1 MLDCPDLESGYAM
14 QHWST
19 ERDLHQDARLV
30 ILPDDACVD
39 DVQLA
44 KILVQRGHVS
54 HAQILRARTLQQSE
68 AGDLGDILL
77 AQRALTETQLLDAL
91 AQQYMTT
98 CLPADRIDPDP
109 RLIDRLGAHRC
120 LALMCL
126 PLRCAGGVTLVAT
139 TRPGRLLRERAQIEA
154 VLGRIAIGLIPE
166 QALHTAL
173 LHHRRGKLRDWA
185 ETCVAEADSCRSLG
199 SRWMRAGMGGIGGTV
214 LGAGLLAPSST
225 LLVLTLLASGVLVLT
240 SLLRLIA
247 AFASV
252 TRRRASAD
260 TPIDLGDKPVITILV
275 PLYKEPE
282 TVPRLINRLSRL
294 TWPRHLLD
302 VLLVTEECDALTAQA
317 LAQMTLPAWMRVV
330 VVPDA
335 PLRTK
340 PRALNYAMMLAR
352 GSLIGV
358 YDAEDAPEPDQ
369 LHRVV
374 RAFREGPENLACV
387 QGVLDF
393 YNPKT
398 NWMSRCFTIEYATWF
413 RVILPGIERLGLVVP
428 LGGTTLFFRRDRLEE
443 LGGWDAYNVTEDA
456 DLGIRLARRGYQTT
470 ILETVTYEEACCAP
484 LPWVK
489 QRSRWL
495 KGYAITWMVH
505 MRQPRRLW
513 RDLGPKRF
521 WGFQVQF
528 LGTLVQFAL
537 APLLWSFWLVLL
549 GVDHPLL
556 SGLNQLA
563 FLGFFAVFLLS
574 EATTITL
581 GLIALRAR
589 HHRALRFW
597 LPALHVYF
605 PLAVLAVYKA
615 LWEVA
620 RAPFYWDKTQH
631 GTHGASLDACRVHSQ
646 S

>member
-1 MLDCPDLESGYAM
+1 M

-19 ERDLHQDARLV
+19 ECDRRQNALPV
-30 ILPDDACVD
+30 MLPDDTSTEDLKLAQILLQRR
-39 DVQLA
+39 DVT
-44 KILVQRGHVS
+44 
-54 HAQILRARTLQQSE
+54 HAQILRALTLQHTH
-68 AGDLGDILL
+68 AGCLADILL
-77 AQRALTETQLLDAL
+77 AQRALSEAQLLDAL
-91 AQQYMTT
+91 AQQYGTT
-98 CLPADRIDPDP
+98 CLTVDPVVPDT
-109 RLIDRLGAHRC
+109 RLVDRLGAHRC

-126 PLRCAGGVTLVAT
+126 PLRRAGGVTVVAT
-139 TRPGRLLRERAQIEA
+139 ARPARLMRERATLEA
-154 VLGRIAIGLIPE
+154 ALGRIAIVLIPE
-166 QALHTAL
+166 QALHGAL
-173 LHHRRGKLRDWA
+173 LQCRRLPLRSWA
-185 ETCVAEADSCRSLG
+185 ETCVAEGESCRSLG
-199 SRWMRAGMGGIGGTV
+199 ARGLRAAMAGLGGAM
-214 LGAGLLAPSST
+214 LGALVLAPLETLLALT
-225 LLVLTLLASGVLVLT
+225 LVASVILVLTT
-240 SLLRLIA
+240 LLRLTA
-247 AFASV
+247 AFAS
-252 TRRRASAD
+252 RAHRSGGTQAD
-260 TPIDLGDKPVITILV
+260 PELGKKPVISILV

-302 VLLVTEECDALTAQA
+302 VLLVTEECDTQTAQA
-317 LAQMTLPAWMRVV
+317 LAQMRLPAWMRVV

-340 PRALNYAMMLAR
+340 PRALNYALMLAR

-374 RAFREGPENLACV
+374 RAFQDGPENLACV

-393 YNPKT
+393 YNPRT

-413 RVILPGIERLGLVVP
+413 RVILPGLERLGLAVP

-443 LGGWDAYNVTEDA
+443 LGGWDAHNVTEDA
-456 DLGIRLARRGYQTT
+456 DLGIRLARRGYHTT
-470 ILETVTYEEACCAP
+470 ILDSVTYEEACCKP
-484 LPWVK
+484 IPWVK

-495 KGYAITWMVH
+495 KGYAITWIVH
-505 MRQPRRLW
+505 MREPIRLW

-521 WGFQVQF
+521 LGFQVQF

-537 APLLWSFWLVLL
+537 APLLWSFWLVLM
-549 GVDHPLL
+549 GVGHPFVPELQ
-556 SGLNQLA
+556 GAA

-574 EATTITL
+574 EATTIAL
-581 GLIALRAR
+581 GLLALRAR

-631 GTHGASLDACRVHSQ
+631 GAHGASLDACRVHSQ